1 MYFKINKTDIKTD
14 TYKVDSGGFR
24 VDIVDEWDTY
34 YAFLYHNDYGT
45 KELMF
50 GLPKYQ
56 PAQDKHYTYD
66 EIVNIVEANLDQ
78 HIPIYME
85 EQRDYEEF
93 LEHKYFHDCEDE

>member
-1 MYFKINKTDIKTD
+1 MYFKMNKTDIKTD

-24 VDIVDEWDTY
+24 VDIVDEGDTY
-34 YAFLYHNDYGT
+34 YAFLYYNDYGT

-56 PAQDKHYTYD
+56 QAQDKHYAYD

-93 LEHKYFHDCEDE
+93 LEHKYFNDCEDE